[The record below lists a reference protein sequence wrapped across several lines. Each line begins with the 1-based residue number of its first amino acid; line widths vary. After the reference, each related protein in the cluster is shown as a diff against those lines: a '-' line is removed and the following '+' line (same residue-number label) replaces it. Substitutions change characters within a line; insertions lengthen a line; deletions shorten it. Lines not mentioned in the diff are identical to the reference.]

1 MIESY
6 PSVTTVDPPLHIRL
20 RRRRQELSLRQAD
33 IAEALHVGAGA
44 VTLWEGGQRRMEL
57 SKLPRIAEALQI
69 DARELCM
76 QALAEFYP
84 GFYATL
90 FGPRHEERV
99 SIPPAA

>member
-1 MIESY
+1 MNESY
-6 PSVTTVDPPLHIRL
+6 PCRTTGDPPLHTRL

-44 VTLWEGGQRRMEL
+44 VTLWEGGHRRMEL
-57 SKLPRIAEALQI
+57 SKLPRLAEALQI

-84 GFYATL
+84 SLFNTL
-90 FGPRHEERV
+90 FGPRHEEPV
-99 SIPPAA
+99 TIHPAA